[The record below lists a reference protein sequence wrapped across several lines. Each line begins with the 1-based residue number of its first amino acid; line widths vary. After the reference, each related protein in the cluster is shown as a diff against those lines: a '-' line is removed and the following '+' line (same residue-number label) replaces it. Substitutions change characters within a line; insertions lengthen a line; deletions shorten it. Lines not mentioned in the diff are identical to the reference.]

1 MSSLFQVSERSHAGL
16 ILMAE
21 LALEYEGDQ
30 RNLTLVDV
38 AREKLLSHGYLEEI
52 ACALKKADLIKGK
65 KGPHGGYVLT
75 RPPGQI
81 TAEQILIALEGPIVL
96 VSCQQ
101 APGTCPAERG
111 CSSRSFWGVLQ
122 ARVLETV
129 RETTLADIL
138 QSSAT

>member
-21 LALEYEGDQ
+21 LALEYGGDQ

-138 QSSAT
+138 QSSAI